1 LTRAKFEQLIDDL
14 AQSSIGPCQQALKD
28 AGLSASE
35 IDEVVLVGGSTRI
48 PLVQNLVKDFFKREP
63 HKGVNPDEVVAM
75 GAAIQG
81 AVLTGEVKDVL
92 LLDVIPLS
100 LGIETLGQVS
110 TKLIDANTTIP
121 TKKSEVFSTAADN
134 QTSVEIHILQGER
147 AMAADNRTLGRF
159 ILDGI
164 PPAPRG
170 IPQIEVTFDI
180 DANGI
185 LNVSAKD
192 KASNKEQSIRIEAS
206 SGLTEQE
213 IEKMRKDAQAHSS
226 EDAKRK
232 EEVSTRNQVDTTI
245 YQTEKQM
252 TEMADKIDADTK
264 SRLET
269 ALGRL
274 KEAQKGSNIDE
285 MKSALDQLNKEW
297 NDAATKMYA
306 QAGPTEGAQPGKG
319 AEGGQAGSGDGKKE
333 KETEAQDADFEVV
346 EDKDDKK

>member
-1 LTRAKFEQLIDDL
+1 
-14 AQSSIGPCQQALKD
+14 
-28 AGLSASE
+28 
-35 IDEVVLVGGSTRI
+35 
-48 PLVQNLVKDFFKREP
+48 
-63 HKGVNPDEVVAM
+63 
-75 GAAIQG
+75 
-81 AVLTGEVKDVL
+81 
-92 LLDVIPLS
+92 
-100 LGIETLGQVS
+100 
-110 TKLIDANTTIP
+110 
-121 TKKSEVFSTAADN
+121 
-134 QTSVEIHILQGER
+134 
-147 AMAADNRTLGRF
+147 MAADNRTLGRF

-252 TEMADKIDADTK
+252 NEMADKIDADTK
-264 SRLET
+264 SKLEN

-306 QAGPTEGAQPGKG
+306 QAGPAEGAQPGAG
-319 AEGGQAGSGDGKKE
+319 AEGGGQADSGDGKKE
-333 KETEAQDADFEVV
+333 KEPEAQDADFEEVV
-346 EDKDDKK
+346 EDKDDKNK

>member
-14 AQSSIGPCQQALKD
+14 AQSTIDPCAKALKD

-35 IDEVVLVGGSTRI
+35 IDEVILVGGSTRI
-48 PLVQNLVKDFFKREP
+48 PIIQNIVKDFFKKDP

-100 LGIETLGQVS
+100 LGIETLGQVA
-110 TKLIDANTTIP
+110 TKLVDSNTTIP
-121 TKKSEVFSTAADN
+121 SKKSEIFSTAADN
-134 QTSVEIHILQGER
+134 QTSVEIHILQGDR
-147 AMAADNRTLGRF
+147 AMASDNRTLGRF

-170 IPQIEVTFDI
+170 IPQIEVTFDV

-185 LNVSAKD
+185 LNVNAKD
-192 KASNKEQSIRIEAS
+192 KATNKEQSIRIEAS
-206 SGLTEQE
+206 SGLSEE
-213 IEKMRKDAQAHSS
+213 EVEKMRKDAQTHSA

-232 EEVSTRNQVDTTI
+232 EEVDIRNQVDTTV

-252 TEMADKIDADTK
+252 TEMGDKLDGEAK
-264 SRLET
+264 SKLET

-274 KEAQKGSNIDE
+274 KEAQKGSNLDE

-297 NDAATKMYA
+297 NDASSKMYA
-306 QAGPTEGAQPGKG
+306 QASPEQGGPQAEGAP
-319 AEGGQAGSGDGKKE
+319 EGEPAADSAKKE
-333 KETEAQDADFEVV
+333 EAQDADFEVV
-346 EDKDDKK
+346 DEKEEKKK